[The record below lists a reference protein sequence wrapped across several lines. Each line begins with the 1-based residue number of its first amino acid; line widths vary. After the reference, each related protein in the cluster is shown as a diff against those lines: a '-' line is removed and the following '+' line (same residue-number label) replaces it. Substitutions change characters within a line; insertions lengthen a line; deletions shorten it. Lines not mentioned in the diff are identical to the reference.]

1 MTATSRVRRRGLTT
15 IALTAAIAAV
25 TIVRA
30 QEDTTRAI
38 VPETFLK
45 ARPAAPAAKRPQR
58 PASYR
63 PVDRVRP
70 GAAKPDG
77 DTVELGVT
85 IWRLR
90 ASKAGEPARLLVQEA
105 DAEAKELTPERIGVG
120 TSLRIGDRVRL
131 SVESPRAGYLYVIDR
146 EQYADGTVGPPYLV
160 FPTTRTRGGDNKV
173 AGGRLIDIPAQ
184 DDRPPYFTMKPSRPD
199 QTGERLTLIVTDK
212 PLQDVTIGADPIALR
227 ATQVADWEARGA
239 GTVQRL
245 EMIGGAGRA
254 WSRAEQRA
262 SADATRL
269 LTQEDPPPQT
279 LFRIV
284 VKQPDLVVVNLTLP
298 QIRGTSSQ

>member
-1 MTATSRVRRRGLTT
+1 MTATSNVRRMRTTT
-15 IALTAAIAAV
+15 IAFTTAVLAFAIV
-25 TIVRA
+25 HA

-38 VPETFLK
+38 VPEKFLK
-45 ARPAAPAAKRPQR
+45 ARPAAPAAKTPQR

-70 GAAKPDG
+70 ESAKATG

-90 ASKAGEPARLLVQEA
+90 AAKAGEPARLLVQEA
-105 DAEAKELTPERIGVG
+105 DAGAKEFTPERIGVG

-131 SVESPRAGYLYVIDR
+131 SIESPRAGYLYVIDR

-173 AGGRLIDIPAQ
+173 TGGRLIDIPAQ

-199 QTGERLTLIVTDK
+199 QTGERLTLVVTEK
-212 PLQDVTIGADPIALR
+212 PLPEVKIGADPIELPA
-227 ATQVADWEARGA
+227 AQVADWEARGA

-262 SADATRL
+262 AADATRL

-279 LFRIV
+279 LFRIL
-284 VKQPDLVVVNLTLP
+284 VKQPDLVVVNVTLP
-298 QIRGTSSQ
+298 QLRGAPTK